1 MAAISGFLTAYLK
14 IQDGGQTI
22 ELREHRVYM
31 NLKSYA
37 LETFVLRDQFEF
49 LYILLLL
56 TLYICNV
63 VAAILKLKM
72 ADRPITI

>member
-49 LYILLLL
+49 WDIVLLLK
-56 TLYICNV
+56 LYV
-63 VAAILKLKM
+63 M
-72 ADRPITI
+72 

>member
-56 TLYICNV
+56 TLYVTLHHKTNKKSHGPVLCYG
-63 VAAILKLKM
+63 
-72 ADRPITI
+72 

>member
-22 ELREHRVYM
+22 KLREHRVYM

-49 LYILLLL
+49 LDIVLLLK
-56 TLYICNV
+56 LYV
-63 VAAILKLKM
+63 M
-72 ADRPITI
+72 